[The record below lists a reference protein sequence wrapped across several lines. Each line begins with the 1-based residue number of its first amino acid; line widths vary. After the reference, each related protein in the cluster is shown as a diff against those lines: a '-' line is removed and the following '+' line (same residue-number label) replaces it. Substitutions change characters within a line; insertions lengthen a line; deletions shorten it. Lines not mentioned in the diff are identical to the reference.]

1 MNLMAEIRYA
11 LRVLSRGRG
20 YTVVAAITLAL
31 SVGAT
36 TAIFSMADA
45 VVYRP
50 YPFPELSRIAAVSET
65 IPQASAERYAVPP
78 ADYSDWLERNHVFT
92 QLAAW
97 QGWPAVL
104 QAGRDSQEVRACL
117 VSPGFFALLGMAP
130 LEGRAFSAGS
140 SDSERNNV
148 VISYGFWRQSLAG
161 DPDAIGRT
169 LNLNGMSYRVVGVM
183 PKQFD
188 FPSSTQV
195 WAPWIITPAEKSQRA
210 AGVLSVIGRLK
221 PGTSLAQ
228 AGSQM
233 SGIAAGLALEFPAT
247 NAGRGVDVRLLSD
260 SVDPYANR
268 YVAVISAAVAFLLI
282 LACANVANLQLA
294 RCAMRRREM
303 ALRAALGAK
312 RSRIARLLFV
322 EGALLSLLGAGL
334 GLPLAYW
341 GMALIRN
348 SIPQRVANHLP
359 GLPYAQLDIATLGW
373 MLAGAVI
380 TGIAFTLPA
389 ALQMST
395 DRPHEILRGGGRGT
409 MGPGGGR
416 MRSALV
422 ICEIAFALV
431 LLSGASLILGTF
443 RNLAAA
449 KQGFDPSNVLT
460 FRMRVPETAQTVSF
474 YRESLRRLSGLPE
487 VASVALATELPALA
501 ESRSGSVRIEGQPAP
516 PPEKPLLVE
525 LRVVSEDYFRTLA
538 IPVVSGRVFT
548 ARDTAESLPVAVIN
562 DSAARR
568 FWPRHDP
575 AGQRLQISPAA
586 SNTAWLTVAGI
597 TGDVNHFYLDTEIRP
612 TIYVPYSQYPVRAVN
627 VLVKPAAP
635 VSRTVVAVR
644 QAMRSLDATQPV
656 YDIASMSRPFVD
668 MSGGVGVMA
677 TLIGIFAL
685 LALALSA
692 AGVYAVMA
700 YSVTQRTQEIG
711 IRMAL
716 GAARSDVWKMV
727 LGDGLRLA
735 GSAVCLGV
743 PGAVA
748 LSLVM
753 SKLLAGIV
761 TLEPLTLAGATA
773 VVAAAALL
781 ATCLPARRATRVDP
795 LMAMRWE

>member
-1 MNLMAEIRYA
+1 
-11 LRVLSRGRG
+11 
-20 YTVVAAITLAL
+20 
-31 SVGAT
+31 
-36 TAIFSMADA
+36 
-45 VVYRP
+45 
-50 YPFPELSRIAAVSET
+50 
-65 IPQASAERYAVPP
+65 
-78 ADYSDWLERNHVFT
+78 
-92 QLAAW
+92 
-97 QGWPAVL
+97 
-104 QAGRDSQEVRACL
+104 
-117 VSPGFFALLGMAP
+117 
-130 LEGRAFSAGS
+130 
-140 SDSERNNV
+140 
-148 VISYGFWRQSLAG
+148 
-161 DPDAIGRT
+161 
-169 LNLNGMSYRVVGVM
+169 
-183 PKQFD
+183 
-188 FPSSTQV
+188 
-195 WAPWIITPAEKSQRA
+195 
-210 AGVLSVIGRLK
+210 
-221 PGTSLAQ
+221 
-228 AGSQM
+228 
-233 SGIAAGLALEFPAT
+233 
-247 NAGRGVDVRLLSD
+247 
-260 SVDPYANR
+260 
-268 YVAVISAAVAFLLI
+268 
-282 LACANVANLQLA
+282 
-294 RCAMRRREM
+294 
-303 ALRAALGAK
+303 
-312 RSRIARLLFV
+312 
-322 EGALLSLLGAGL
+322 
-334 GLPLAYW
+334 
-341 GMALIRN
+341 
-348 SIPQRVANHLP
+348 LP